1 MIEVALP
8 MNPMIARDRESNSY
22 DLVVM
27 VLNSILVSKIDKKR
41 DARRQIKEK

>member
-8 MNPMIARDRESNSY
+8 MKPMIARDRESNSY

-41 DARRQIKEK
+41 GKVKTPLH